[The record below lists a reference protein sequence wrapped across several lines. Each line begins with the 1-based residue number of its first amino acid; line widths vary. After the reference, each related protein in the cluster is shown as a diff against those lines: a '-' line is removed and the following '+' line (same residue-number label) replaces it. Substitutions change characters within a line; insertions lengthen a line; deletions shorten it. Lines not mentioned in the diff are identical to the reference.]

1 MRDRS
6 RKPIGVQRPSVLE
19 CGTEPRHRV
28 RAELSEVGEQKQ
40 SVRCGSQTGRA
51 SSGWMS
57 G

>member
-6 RKPIGVQRPSVLE
+6 RKLIGVQRPSVLE
-19 CGTEPRHRV
+19 CCTEPRHRV
-28 RAELSEVGEQKQ
+28 RVELSEVGEQKQ